1 MTTRLGTVSVAIAI
15 LGAICIC
22 AVGEYSDSDLV
33 MIEDVDLFKQV
44 YGAGRYDE
52 AEEML
57 KRSLELNRQRFG
69 HNDPE
74 TIKVRALLGDLY
86 HRRGQFQKSL
96 EELKLVAEEYEAYY
110 GPNDPTVATAIGTL
124 AMLFQT
130 MGRYDEATPLRDREV
145 AIMVH
150 VYGPEHPNTAT
161 SFGNKAYLLETMGQY
176 EEATTLRRNELAIRE
191 KMPGGEWHPDTAS
204 SLSSLGSLLSTV
216 GKYEEAKPL
225 FKRSLRV
232 RKKVLGVDHPDTTT
246 ARAWI
251 GDLYQKQGMYEQA
264 LPILQQVVAAN
275 ERHFG
280 PDSPTV
286 ASSLTNLAALLLSS
300 VLLRYDEAEPLLQRA
315 MAIREKAMGPDHP
328 DTITARMHSYDE
340 ALELATRA
348 LTIQE
353 KSLGQDHRQV
363 QTSRAH
369 LAVFQSGVDSKNSQG
384 VDTRPPTERRRT
396 SKRKRKTEL
405 RAERQSV
412 QPAMKDAAIDAVL
425 EELQNAQSREEESG
439 GIKSE
444 TQRLFQVHPNA
455 GESSGIPWEGPLQPF
470 SATGAIT
477 LDHGAHSDSSIQ
489 RVHIQPIQH
498 SSKENQEKHKSDIQV
513 FQTNGAPVKPQP
525 EEQAS
530 AQAPPEQEPSPAVD
544 STPAPP
550 YVKPKTLS
558 PSAFYPEHIGFN
570 FHTEIGAPSIPVSP
584 HDLVFTSSNPLAS
597 PSEYAR
603 PPPTTT
609 KQHLHVQTSEFYKMP
624 RAFRTKRPVRNE
636 DPATCA
642 ESGSPTECSSREYQF
657 AETQEPSKVVA
668 GSPRPAVSARRE
680 LSPDENLDKSSVTR
694 ELHQRIEELWAEVNW
709 VRSQNFDLQKE
720 KALLVKAC
728 T

>member
-1 MTTRLGTVSVAIAI
+1 MA
-15 LGAICIC
+15 

-161 SFGNKAYLLETMGQY
+161 SFGNKAYLLE
-176 EEATTLRRNELAIRE
+176 
-191 KMPGGEWHPDTAS
+191 
-204 SLSSLGSLLSTV
+204 
-216 GKYEEAKPL
+216 
-225 FKRSLRV
+225 
-232 RKKVLGVDHPDTTT
+232 
-246 ARAWI
+246 
-251 GDLYQKQGMYEQA
+251 
-264 LPILQQVVAAN
+264 
-275 ERHFG
+275 
-280 PDSPTV
+280 
-286 ASSLTNLAALLLSS
+286 S

-328 DTITARMHSYDE
+328 DTITARAWIADLHQKQGQFKE
-340 ALELATRA
+340 ALPIL
-348 LTIQE
+348 
-353 KSLGQDHRQV
+353 RQV
-363 QTSRAH
+363 AAANVNH
-369 LAVFQSGVDSKNSQG
+369 YGVDSKNSQG